1 MAIGLAVVPDVDDIT
16 LASVL
21 RNAHGPDAQLD
32 GPWHGGP
39 LHGGFGGQ
47 GLYRFAG
54 EARTR
59 DEVRPW
65 SAVLK
70 VCPPVGED
78 SDPAACGM
86 RRGGRRSLTDRDFW
100 TSFPAHS

>member
-1 MAIGLAVVPDVDDIT
+1 MAVSLAIEPDVDDIT

-21 RNAHGPDAQLD
+21 RNALGPDAQLD
-32 GPWHGGP
+32 GLWHGRP
-39 LHGGFGGQ
+39 VHGGFGGQ

-59 DEVRPW
+59 NEVRPW

-70 VCPPVGED
+70 VCPPKVKIATWR
-78 SDPAACGM
+78 PGM
-86 RRGGRRSLTDRDFW
+86 RRGGRRSPTPRDFW